1 MKWET
6 VIGLEVHAELST
18 KSKIFCSCTTAY
30 GGEPNT
36 HVCPVCAGI
45 PGALPVLNREV
56 VEYALR
62 LGLALNCS
70 ITRQC
75 KFDRKNYF
83 YPDLPKAYQ
92 VSQLYTPICRDGY
105 LEIDVNGRN
114 RKIRIR
120 EIHMEEDA
128 GKLNHSSHGSLMDF
142 NRCGVPLLEIVTHPD
157 FINEDAANAA
167 AEVTAC
173 LEKLRETLLYLD
185 ICDCKMQEG
194 SMRADI
200 NLSVR
205 RPGEDP
211 GVRTETKNMNSF
223 KAIGRA
229 IEYEIGR
236 QTEILEDGGKIV
248 QETRRWDDDRG
259 TSYGMRSKENAQ
271 DYRYFPEPDLLPI
284 NISGDWIAQVKENL
298 PELAFQK
305 RERYMRD
312 YGISADEASVLT
324 CHKNISGLFETLAQK
339 SGAVFAANA
348 ASSANAAVESAHLV
362 SGEIMRLIKNANI
375 LPEDLNI
382 STDKLV
388 TLIGFVTG
396 GKINRASYKETVE
409 AVFTNNVN
417 PENYIADK
425 GLMMVSDDKAVT
437 EAVEKIIAKN
447 QDSAAEYRAGKEK
460 IFGFLMGMVM
470 KELGK
475 GGNPE
480 LAKKILSIKLKEAN
494 YEKS

>member
-36 HVCPVCAGI
+36 HACPVCSGM

-62 LGLALNCS
+62 LGLALNCA
-70 ITRQC
+70 ITRYC

-92 VSQLYTPICRDGY
+92 VSQLYSPVCRDGF
-105 LEIDVNGRN
+105 LEINANGN
-114 RKIRIR
+114 KKKIRIR

-128 GKLNHSSHGSLMDF
+128 GKLSHSAQGALMDF

-157 FINEDAANAA
+157 FADA
-167 AEVTAC
+167 AEVTAY

-205 RPGEDP
+205 KPGEEP

-223 KAIGRA
+223 KAIARA
-229 IEYEIGR
+229 IEYEAER
-236 QTEILEDGGKIV
+236 QIEILEDGGKIV
-248 QETRRWDDDRG
+248 QETRRWDDDKG
-259 TSYGMRSKENAQ
+259 TSSGMRSKENAQ
-271 DYRYFPEPDLLPI
+271 DYRYFPEPDLLPMRI
-284 NISGDWIAQVKENL
+284 DDDWIERVKKNL
-298 PELAFQK
+298 PEMAFQK
-305 RERYMRD
+305 RERYTRD
-312 YGISADEASVLT
+312 YKIPEDEASVLT
-324 CHKNISGLFETLAQK
+324 CHKNISHLFETLVQK
-339 SGAVFAANA
+339 SGINTAL
-348 ASSANAAVESAHLV
+348 ESAHLI
-362 SGEIMRLIKNANI
+362 SIEIMRLMNNANM
-375 LPEDLNI
+375 LPEDLSI
-382 STDKLV
+382 DADKLV
-388 TLIGFVTG
+388 TCIGLVSG
-396 GKINRASYKETVE
+396 GKINRASYKKTVE
-409 AVFTNNVN
+409 AVFANNAD
-417 PENYIADK
+417 PESYIAEK
-425 GLMMVSDDKAVT
+425 GLMMVSDDRAVT
-437 EAVEKIIAKN
+437 EAVRKVISAN

-480 LAKKILSIKLKEAN
+480 LAKKILEKEIKL
-494 YEKS
+494 